1 MKNRF
6 IRLAFVIFLSSLTS
20 FLSATVTNGEDGN
33 STQKMSSQEYL
44 AKLKNNQNTGEV
56 SVADVISARL
66 ATQAMMSNKSSQSTF
81 NWTSMGPNNM
91 AGSTKAVIFD
101 NRDETANTLLAG
113 SNNGGLWKSS
123 NYGQTWEKVVMDE
136 VLNVST
142 ITQADN
148 GNIYVG
154 TGVNLEPAADKISEG
169 STIGKGIWM
178 SNGDSF
184 ELMPGTTPSGED
196 ANGDWAFIQKLAVDG
211 SGNLYAATNTGL
223 KYYNG
228 SEWIYAQ
235 ADGTDLMGQSCDV
248 VFEDGIVVAA
258 IAGNAYVST
267 GSSLNFV
274 LVSGE
279 EDDMLPTGN
288 FGSIKFAIS
297 AANSNYIY
305 ASYVDNDGAL
315 YNVYL
320 STDKGNTWRV
330 VYPGGSQLDDIY
342 NGQGLRNNAI
352 AVKPTDEKT
361 VYLGAY
367 NVYVGYEA
375 QPTGYYDWTQL
386 TNGLF
391 DPYPSMGTTTYVHF
405 GINTIVFNPINP
417 SHVITGSDGGL
428 SITKDNFESQEI
440 INRGLVSTE
449 YYTINA
455 SKSGD
460 IIAGAQFN
468 GLQGIYNNGANQ
480 AYELLNLDVFGG
492 PSPKTG
498 AHGHISY
505 INPEFI
511 VGSATDGTFWRS
523 EDLAVNKDADILG
536 DITTGSEFISPFKMW
551 ESPNLEYTYDT
562 VEFKAYKDYAAGED
576 IWVNSNSYDFPFRVT
591 LEQKLDSG
599 NTRMF
604 MDQVGSRAFLA
615 VEGSA
620 KGDFEGGVYMTLGML
635 DYTASP
641 TWWQIGAVEG
651 TPSCLDFSKD
661 VNYVWVGTMEGRLF
675 RLSNVA
681 RATSE
686 EKASITNPG
695 CIIALTEIDLP
706 TDQAITS
713 VSVDPLNPENVIIT
727 FGNYGNS
734 DYVMVT
740 DNGMA
745 DMPTFKSAQGNLP
758 QMPVYASALLLN
770 TEMNNAFIGTE
781 NGLFYTENIF
791 ANNVEWQYD
800 DADFGNVPVFAIMQ
814 QTNNWPTIGY
824 SLGNNYI
831 SYPGANNYG
840 AIYLGTF
847 GNGAYVTRDFVGF
860 EEIEDHVSNDT
871 YLNVY
876 PNPASDH
883 ISIKYNAVSS
893 GSYLLEIFDLSGKK
907 VFVTK
912 TEISSGNNIIDLDLY
927 DIENGSYIVRLTDG
941 NLVSQSKLVIS
952 K

>member
-6 IRLAFVIFLSSLTS
+6 IRFAFVIFLSSLTS
-20 FLSATVTNGEDGN
+20 FLSASVTNGEDGN
-33 STQKMSSQEYL
+33 STKKMSSQEYL
-44 AKLKNNQNTGEV
+44 AKIKNNQNTGEV

-91 AGSTKAVIFD
+91 AGPTKAVIFD
-101 NRDETANTLLAG
+101 NRDESANTLYAG
-113 SNNGGLWKSS
+113 SNNGGLWTST
-123 NYGQTWEKVVMDE
+123 NYGATWSKVEMEE

-142 ITQADN
+142 IAQASN
-148 GNIYVG
+148 GTIYVG
-154 TGVNLEPAADKISEG
+154 TGVSLEPAADKISEG
-169 STIGKGIWM
+169 STIGKGVWM
-178 SNGDSF
+178 SNGDAF
-184 ELMPGTTPSGED
+184 QLMPGTAPSGND
-196 ANGDWAFIQKLAVDG
+196 VAGDWAFIQKLAVDG
-211 SGNLYAATNTGL
+211 SGNVYAATNTGL
-223 KYYNG
+223 KCYNG

-235 ADGTDLMGQSCDV
+235 ANGADLMGKSCDV
-248 VFEDGIVVAA
+248 VYEDGIIVAA
-258 IAGNAYVST
+258 VAGTAYVST
-267 GSSLNFV
+267 GSHLDFAS
-274 LVSGE
+274 VSGE
-279 EDDMLPTGN
+279 EDNMLPTGN
-288 FGSIKFAIS
+288 FGNIKFAIS
-297 AANSNYIY
+297 TANSNYIY
-305 ASYVDNDGAL
+305 ASYVDLDGAL

-352 AVKPTDEKT
+352 AVHPTNEKA
-361 VYLGAY
+361 VILGAY
-367 NVYVGYEA
+367 NVFYGYEA
-375 QPTGYYDWTQL
+375 QPTGYYNWTQL
-386 TNGLF
+386 TNGNF
-391 DPYPSMGTTTYVHF
+391 NPYPNMGTTTYVHF
-405 GINTIVFNPINP
+405 GINTIVFNPNEP

-428 SITKDNFESQEI
+428 SITKNNFVSQQI

-449 YYTINA
+449 YFTINT
-455 SKSGD
+455 SKWGD

-480 AYELLNLDVFGG
+480 AYELLNLDVPGG

-498 AHGHISY
+498 AHGHISF

-523 EDLAVNKDADILG
+523 EDLAVNKDAAILG
-536 DITTGSEFISPFKMW
+536 DISIGSEFISPFKMW

-562 VEFKAYKDYAAGED
+562 VEFKAYKDYAAGEE
-576 IWVNSNSYDFPFRVT
+576 IYVNSNNYDFPFKVT

-599 NTRMF
+599 NTRLF

-615 VEGSA
+615 VEGEA
-620 KGDFEGGVYMTLGML
+620 KADFGGGVYMTLGML
-635 DYTASP
+635 DYTATP

-651 TPSCLDFSKD
+651 IPTCLDFSKD
-661 VNYVWVGTMEGRLF
+661 VNYVWVGTAEGRLF

-686 EKASITNPG
+686 EKASISSPG

-713 VSVDPLNPENVIIT
+713 VSVDPNDPEKVLIT
-727 FGNYGNS
+727 MGNYGNS
-734 DYVMVT
+734 DYVMFT

-745 DMPTFKSAQGNLP
+745 DMPIFSSVQGNLP
-758 QMPVYASALLLN
+758 QMPVYASTLLLDDK
-770 TEMNNAFIGTE
+770 NNAFIGTE
-781 NGLFYTENIF
+781 NGLFYTDNIL
-791 ANNVEWQYD
+791 ADNVNWQYE
-800 DADFGNVPVFAIMQ
+800 DASFGNVPVFALMQ
-814 QTNNWPTIGY
+814 QSNNWPTIGY
-824 SLGNNYI
+824 SIGDTYI

-840 AIYLGTF
+840 AIYVGTF

-860 EEIEDHVSNDT
+860 EEIEDHVSNNT

-883 ISIKYNAVSS
+883 ISINYDAVSS

-907 VFVTK
+907 VFVTE
-912 TEISSGNNIIDLDLY
+912 TEISSGNNTIDLDIY
-927 DIENGSYIVRLTDG
+927 DIENGSYIIRLTDG